1 MKKVLLSTLVIV
13 FYTLQLSAQGQYLV
27 YPDSAHAGQK
37 VYKGIISKDIILK
50 DTSFT
55 KWYNDNQK
63 YYTPMPAAVNAMKL
77 SKDSIEL
84 LVFMGTWCEDSHFI
98 IPRLFELSE
107 TSGFSNDRIT
117 LIGTDRYK
125 KTLSHLSEALNVNNV
140 PTIMIMK
147 KGKEL
152 GRIIEYGK
160 TGMFEKDLIEI
171 ITGVK
176 Q

>member
-1 MKKVLLSTLVIV
+1 MKKVLLSLFVILA
-13 FYTLQLSAQGQYLV
+13 YTLQSQAQGQFMV
-27 YPDSAHAGQK
+27 YPDTAHAGQK

-55 KWYNDNQK
+55 KWYADNQK
-63 YYTPMPAAVNAMKL
+63 YYTPMPEAMNAMKL
-77 SKDSIEL
+77 NKDSIEL
-84 LVFMGTWCEDSHFI
+84 VVFMGTWCEDSHFI

-107 TSGFSNDRIT
+107 TSGFSNEKIT

-140 PTIMIMK
+140 PTIIVMK

-171 ITGVK
+171 LSGTK
-176 Q
+176 

>member
-1 MKKVLLSTLVIV
+1 
-13 FYTLQLSAQGQYLV
+13 
-27 YPDSAHAGQK
+27 
-37 VYKGIISKDIILK
+37 
-50 DTSFT
+50 
-55 KWYNDNQK
+55 
-63 YYTPMPAAVNAMKL
+63 
-77 SKDSIEL
+77 
-84 LVFMGTWCEDSHFI
+84 MGTWCEDSHFI

-107 TSGFSNDRIT
+107 ASGFSNDKIT

>member
-1 MKKVLLSTLVIV
+1 MKKIIFSLLFIT
-13 FYTLQLSAQGQYLV
+13 FYTLQLSAQGQFQV
-27 YPDSAHAGQK
+27 YPDTAHAGQK
-37 VYKGIISKDIILK
+37 VYKGIISKDILLK

-55 KWYNDNQK
+55 KWYADNQK
-63 YYTPMPAAVNAMKL
+63 YYTPMQEAVDAMKL
-77 SKDSIEL
+77 NKDSIEL

-98 IPRLFELSE
+98 VPRLFELSE
-107 TSGFSNDRIT
+107 TSGFRNERIT

-125 KTLSHLSEALNVNNV
+125 KTLSHLSEAMNVNNV
-140 PTIMIMK
+140 PTIIVMK

-171 ITGVK
+171 LGGTK
-176 Q
+176 